1 MVRLALQGKTDGVV
15 GRGIAGMQGGDDI
28 HAGGQ
33 GGGMQGF
40 FHCTG
45 QKMHPGETEPARQF
59 FRFFN
64 QLGAVFDT
72 DDGACRAALEEQV
85 VQNKAE
91 IGFAGA
97 MIDQGFQIVEQR
109 LDELRQMVDLL
120 QLAPAV
126 LIELAVT
133 GQDVQFLE
141 QFQGLA
147 RADFRGEGDGFFRHG
162 TIIAWCLARRDC
174 RHSLNQRL
182 GDIKWAV

>member
-1 MVRLALQGKTDGVV
+1 
-15 GRGIAGMQGGDDI
+15 
-28 HAGGQ
+28 
-33 GGGMQGF
+33 
-40 FHCTG
+40 
-45 QKMHPGETEPARQF
+45 MHPGETEPARQF
-59 FRFFN
+59 LRFFN

-85 VQNKAE
+85 VQDEAE

-147 RADFRGEGDGFFRHG
+147 GADFRGEGDWFFRHG

-174 RHSLNQRL
+174 RHSLNQRQET
-182 GDIKWAV
+182 